1 MTKAKG
7 RNKTNRKAYM
17 AAEHRSE
24 APGIH
29 GFTRAVSRAA
39 ALYDPERDGPL
50 NHSNPVAAL
59 LGDPLPGRS
68 ALDRRLAEGDIRS
81 VSLAGGA
88 R

>member
-17 AAEHRSE
+17 AAEQRSE

-29 GFTRAVSRAA
+29 GYQRPVSRSE

-50 NHSNPVAAL
+50 HYTDLTAAVFR
-59 LGDPLPGRS
+59 DPLPGRS
-68 ALDRRLAEGDIRS
+68 ALDRRQAEGGIRS
-81 VSLAGGA
+81 ISLAGGA